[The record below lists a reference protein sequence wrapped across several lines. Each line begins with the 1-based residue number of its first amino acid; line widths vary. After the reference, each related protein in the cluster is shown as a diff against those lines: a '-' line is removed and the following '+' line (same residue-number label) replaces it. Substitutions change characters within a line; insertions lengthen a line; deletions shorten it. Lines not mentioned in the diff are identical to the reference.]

1 MSLLT
6 LTCLAGLVLT
16 LINAMVLLEH
26 FDPSQAMNVA
36 VWFLAP

>member
-6 LTCLAGLVLT
+6 LACLTGLVLT
-16 LINAMVLLEH
+16 FINAMVLLEH
-26 FDPSQAMNVA
+26 FDSSQAMNVA